1 MIDFVKGINVSN
13 APLLRNKRWNF
24 RVSRA
29 SEYPQSCIF
38 WHCAYNY
45 DPTPCRVISTNV
57 DCGSIKLD
65 AFTKLKTMQLHIGF
79 NKEVENIL

>member
-13 APLLRNKRWNF
+13 APLLRNERWNF

-38 WHCAYNY
+38 WHCAYNH

-65 AFTKLKTMQLHIGF
+65 SFTKLKTIQSHIGF